1 MIASSTTI
9 PMASTK
15 PNIVSVLIV
24 NPSGKKKIKVPMIE
38 TGIARMG
45 MSVERKL
52 CKKTKTTIATSPSVI
67 NKVRTTSDIDTFTT
81 VTASKGTEYS
91 TSAGND
97 WRSNASSL

>member
-1 MIASSTTI
+1 MASSTTI

-15 PNIVSVLIV
+15 PNIVSVLMV
-24 NPSGKKKIKVPMIE
+24 NPSGKKKIKVPMID

-45 MSVERKL
+45 IMVERKL
-52 CKKTKTTIATSPSVI
+52 WRNTNTTTATSPSVLSS
-67 NKVRTTSDIDTFTT
+67 VHTTSDIDTLTT

-97 WRSNASSL
+97 CLSWASCL